1 MLADKL
7 RCTDWEATNEAME
20 EAVARESYLE
30 WLRDREKRARGTR
43 TLVIFSSDFF
53 SIFNLST
60 LCMLFWLLCVYNM
73 CASFA
78 LTKLYFYEKIEKSR
92 CEVTRKIG

>member
-30 WLRDREKRARGTR
+30 WLRDGEKRARGTR
-43 TLVIFSSDFF
+43 TLVILSSDFF
-53 SIFNLST
+53 IQF
-60 LCMLFWLLCVYNM
+60 
-73 CASFA
+73 
-78 LTKLYFYEKIEKSR
+78 LT
-92 CEVTRKIG
+92 

>member
-30 WLRDREKRARGTR
+30 WLRDREKRARGAR
-43 TLVIFSSDFF
+43 ALVR
-53 SIFNLST
+53 LSVGKST
-60 LCMLFWLLCVYNM
+60 HVDRHGLLIV
-73 CASFA
+73 
-78 LTKLYFYEKIEKSR
+78 
-92 CEVTRKIG
+92 

>member
-30 WLRDREKRARGTR
+30 WLREREKRARGAK
-43 TLVIFSSDFF
+43 TLVS
-53 SIFNLST
+53 
-60 LCMLFWLLCVYNM
+60 LLW
-73 CASFA
+73 
-78 LTKLYFYEKIEKSR
+78 K
-92 CEVTRKIG
+92 

>member
-30 WLRDREKRARGTR
+30 WLRDSEKRARGTR
-43 TLVIFSSDFF
+43 APVMTVFAS
-53 SIFNLST
+53 
-60 LCMLFWLLCVYNM
+60 CM
-73 CASFA
+73 
-78 LTKLYFYEKIEKSR
+78 I
-92 CEVTRKIG
+92 

>member
-30 WLRDREKRARGTR
+30 WLRDGEKRARGTR
-43 TLVIFSSDFF
+43 TLVLFSAAFLLELC
-53 SIFNLST
+53 I
-60 LCMLFWLLCVYNM
+60 LCMLFWFNLPK
-73 CASFA
+73 FA
-78 LTKLYFYEKIEKSR
+78 ITQSESLSTVLISAK
-92 CEVTRKIG
+92 

>member
-30 WLRDREKRARGTR
+30 WLREHEKRARGAR
-43 TLVIFSSDFF
+43 ALVRVTMAFSVGH
-53 SIFNLST
+53 I
-60 LCMLFWLLCVYNM
+60 
-73 CASFA
+73 
-78 LTKLYFYEKIEKSR
+78 
-92 CEVTRKIG
+92 

>member
-30 WLRDREKRARGTR
+30 WLREREKRARGAK
-43 TLVIFSSDFF
+43 TLVSLPWKKKVKKEQILNFCT
-53 SIFNLST
+53 NCL
-60 LCMLFWLLCVYNM
+60 
-73 CASFA
+73 
-78 LTKLYFYEKIEKSR
+78 
-92 CEVTRKIG
+92 

>member
-20 EAVARESYLE
+20 EAVARESYLD

-43 TLVIFSSDFF
+43 TLVMFLSALFSF
-53 SIFNLST
+53 T
-60 LCMLFWLLCVYNM
+60 
-73 CASFA
+73 
-78 LTKLYFYEKIEKSR
+78 
-92 CEVTRKIG
+92 

>member
-43 TLVIFSSDFF
+43 TLVIFSSDLF
-53 SIFNLST
+53 SIFNPSM
-60 LCMLFWLLCVYNM
+60 LCMLFW
-73 CASFA
+73 
-78 LTKLYFYEKIEKSR
+78 
-92 CEVTRKIG
+92 

>member
-30 WLRDREKRARGTR
+30 WLRDGEKRARGTR
-43 TLVIFSSDFF
+43 TLVIHSSDSF
-53 SIFNLST
+53 SVFNLST
-60 LCMLFWLLCVYNM
+60 LCLLYLFNM
-73 CASFA
+73 CILRVPKESHPVIQN
-78 LTKLYFYEKIEKSR
+78 K
-92 CEVTRKIG
+92 